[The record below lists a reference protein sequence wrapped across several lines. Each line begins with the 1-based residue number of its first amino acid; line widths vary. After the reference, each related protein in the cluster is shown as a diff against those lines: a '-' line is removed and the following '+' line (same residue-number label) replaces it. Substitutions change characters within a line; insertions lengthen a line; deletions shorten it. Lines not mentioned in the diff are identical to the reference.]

1 MDKRFLQSNKEARW
15 ALYLTIAYLIG
26 WLICAYLPGNNIGAT
41 GLPLWFEWSCLI
53 LPIIFILLCIMMVK
67 LIFKDISL
75 EENDAD

>member
-1 MDKRFLQSNKEARW
+1 MDKRFLQSNKEACW
-15 ALYLTIAYLIG
+15 SFYLTIAYLVG
-26 WLICAYLPGNNIGAT
+26 WVISAYLPDNTLGIT

>member
-1 MDKRFLQSNKEARW
+1 M
-15 ALYLTIAYLIG
+15 
-26 WLICAYLPGNNIGAT
+26 CAYLPSNTMGVT

-53 LPIIFILLCIMMVK
+53 LPVIFILLCIMMVK

>member
-15 ALYLTIAYLIG
+15 SLYLTIAYMIG
-26 WLICAYLPGNNIGAT
+26 WVICAYLPSNTLGAT

-53 LPIIFILLCIMMVK
+53 LPVIFILLCIMMVK
-67 LIFKDISL
+67 IIFKDISL